1 MLSADASL
9 SWNLFIECPHCKE
22 DIDLAD
28 SPHDDEGYF
37 SEPLFN
43 NKWDRIEGAE
53 VDCPKCK
60 NTFSVS
66 SVVY

>member
-1 MLSADASL
+1 MLSAEASL
-9 SWNLFIECPHCKE
+9 SWHLFVECPHCRE

-28 SPHDDEGYF
+28 SPYDDEGYF

-43 NKWDRIEGAE
+43 NRWDEIEGKE

-66 SVVY
+66 STVY